1 MVRFMGEIGRRRSAG
16 LTITMIGQ
24 CLVVISLVGV
34 LSAADEAST
43 STSAST
49 PSTSAST
56 QATTTAPAT
65 STTAATTTAA
75 PVTTTTTTLATTTTT
90 TTTTRVV
97 EVETLDDFVAAF
109 NEANSAGDTSFA
121 LARLHPVVIESFSHE
136 QCQQWLEERFVF
148 TTIEIDGV
156 ATPPAASLISPPAG
170 EVEVD
175 AYFTV
180 APSLTFRGSVTE
192 ATAGFGYVDGQV
204 HWFTNC
210 EAQ

>member
-1 MVRFMGEIGRRRSAG
+1 MIRFMGEIGRHRSAG

-65 STTAATTTAA
+65 STTGATTTAA
-75 PVTTTTTTLATTTTT
+75 PVTTTTTTLAT

-156 ATPPAASLISPPAG
+156 ATPPAASLISTPAG

-180 APSLTFRGSVTE
+180 ATSLTFRGSVTE